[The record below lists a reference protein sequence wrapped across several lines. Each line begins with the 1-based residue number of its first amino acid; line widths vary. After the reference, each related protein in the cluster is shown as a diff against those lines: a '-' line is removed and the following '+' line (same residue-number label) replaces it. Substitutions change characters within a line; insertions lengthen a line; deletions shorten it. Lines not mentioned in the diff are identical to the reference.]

1 METTKYTGKG
11 ILVKC
16 KSYNNGEPLFFW
28 ERIFKPNSFFRFQKG
43 VFYLMISD
51 KDKIFVIDREHQA
64 QEFDSKYF
72 NYLFKIIGG

>member
-11 ILVKC
+11 VIVKC
-16 KSYNNGEPLFFW
+16 KSYNNGEPLFFGK
-28 ERIFKPNSFFRFQKG
+28 EYLNQTLFLDLKKG

-64 QEFDSKYF
+64 Q
-72 NYLFKIIGG
+72 NLIQNILIIYLK